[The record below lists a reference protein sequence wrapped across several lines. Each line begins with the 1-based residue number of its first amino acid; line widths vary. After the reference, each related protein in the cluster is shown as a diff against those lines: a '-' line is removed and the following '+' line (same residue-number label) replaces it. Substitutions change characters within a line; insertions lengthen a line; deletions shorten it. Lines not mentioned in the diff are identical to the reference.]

1 MQHKRFHLKSNLYCW
16 LGLLMIYGLLL
27 GGCGGSNGGSQ
38 PSASGSPSPMATSV
52 SETNTP
58 TPTSV
63 SETNTPTPTP
73 LPTVPQNTLVISNMD
88 LKIFLSA
95 YPCEVVADIQNPL
108 DIPAYNISVRFRL
121 QAPVTGDSEADQL
134 NGRDTISPGQTEH
147 YWRYVTLYPLRTEP
161 AYITITVFQNDRQI
175 GQAKTVNPA
184 SCLD

>member
-1 MQHKRFHLKSNLYCW
+1 M
-16 LGLLMIYGLLL
+16 
-27 GGCGGSNGGSQ
+27 
-38 PSASGSPSPMATSV
+38 V
-52 SETNTP
+52 S
-58 TPTSV
+58 
-63 SETNTPTPTP
+63 P

-88 LKIFLSA
+88 LKILSA

-121 QAPVTGDSEADQL
+121 QAPVTGASEADQL

-147 YWRYVTLYPLRTEP
+147 YWHYVTLYPLRTEP